1 LFFFICKKNKL
12 EIVKNDLEH
21 FHHLDIILANGQSF
35 QSKIVNLLNFE
46 PFGFT
51 HVGIIVKENN
61 ELFVFHS
68 TPDGTKENGLRYDKI
83 QDLIDLNN
91 VCNIKVLRFNN
102 LNTYYTEN
110 ANNII
115 ADLKN
120 QKIPFDYDFNNYN
133 NDRLYCSELVYD
145 IFKPN
150 YLVKSK
156 IKLDKPIEPKA
167 FSELTELSLV
177 FEQSSNSF

>member
-61 ELFVFHS
+61 ELFVLHL

-83 QDLIDLNN
+83 QDLIDLSN
-91 VCNIKVLRFNN
+91 VCNIKVLRFNV
-102 LNTYYTEN
+102 T
-110 ANNII
+110 NITI
-115 ADLKN
+115 LKMST
-120 QKIPFDYDFNNYN
+120 I
-133 NDRLYCSELVYD
+133 LSL
-145 IFKPN
+145 I
-150 YLVKSK
+150 SK
-156 IKLDKPIEPKA
+156 IKKYLSIMT
-167 FSELTELSLV
+167 LTIITMIDFIV
-177 FEQSSNSF
+177 QN